1 MVIATMLFFSFKRKT
16 PCMQYGTIFYPFAW
30 EHIHA
35 NINGEVKELKHLYSK
50 QTINQIPMCPYLL
63 LSYMTGNNGDF
74 SIICKNFFSFKS
86 FSCDR
91 KIFNVTN
98 VCQFNNPVPQNL
110 DLYMG
115 VKINSTL
122 EFYKST
128 LMSKEMQMLGVNSPC
143 KTPSAHQ
150 LCIF

>member
-1 MVIATMLFFSFKRKT
+1 
-16 PCMQYGTIFYPFAW
+16 MQYGTIFYLFAW